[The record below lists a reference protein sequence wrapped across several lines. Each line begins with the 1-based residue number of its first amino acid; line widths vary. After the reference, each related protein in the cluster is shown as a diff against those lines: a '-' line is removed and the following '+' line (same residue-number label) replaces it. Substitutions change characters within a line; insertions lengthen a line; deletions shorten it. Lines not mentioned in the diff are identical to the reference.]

1 MARPRKSDRDEMA
14 TVKIENAFWSLLETE
29 RYSDITVLRV
39 SQEAGI
45 NRNSFYYH
53 YKDIDDLAYK
63 AFAGNAD
70 NEVSRTLISAL
81 LSSFQEGR
89 STLVFDMSILPH
101 TKRIMLCAGSDSP
114 YLNRLVND
122 LMKKEWFNS
131 MSIKEEL
138 LSTDERMQMRFISAG
153 MAAVL
158 GSQEMR
164 ENPLSMSILSQTE
177 IGKAMIST
185 MKRIAARQKTENESP
200 DVNARTGYE
209 A

>member
-63 AFAGNAD
+63 AFVRNAD

-81 LSSFQEGR
+81 LSAFQENH

-122 LMKKEWFNS
+122 LLKSIWFDS
-131 MSIKEEL
+131 MGIREES
-138 LSTDERMQMRFISAG
+138 LSTEERMQIRFISAG
-153 MAAVL
+153 MVAVL
-158 GSQEMR
+158 GSPEMKD
-164 ENPLSMSILSQTE
+164 NPMSMSILSQTE
-177 IGKAMIST
+177 IGRAMIST
-185 MKRIAARQKTENESP
+185 MQKISTKQGTLGS
-200 DVNARTGYE
+200 
-209 A
+209 

>member
-1 MARPRKSDRDEMA
+1 MARPKKADHDEMA

-53 YKDIDDLAYK
+53 YSDIDDLAQK
-63 AFAGNAD
+63 AFMSNAN

-81 LSSFQEGR
+81 LSAFQEGH
-89 STLVFDMSILPH
+89 SALVFDMSILQY

-114 YLNRLVND
+114 YLSRLVND
-122 LMKKEWFNS
+122 LLKTVWFES
-131 MSIKEEL
+131 MSIKEET
-138 LSTDERMQMRFISAG
+138 LSADEKIQVSFIFAG
-153 MAAVL
+153 LVAVL
-158 GSQEMR
+158 GSQEIKD
-164 ENPLSMSILSQTE
+164 NPLSMSPLSQTE

-185 MKRIAARQKTENESP
+185 MKNIASKQKES
-200 DVNARTGYE
+200 V
-209 A
+209 